1 MDFQKSTQARKW
13 LFTIDALN
21 EARKATYDNG
31 KIKYGTVLSYEEYWQ
46 YIQFYADELIRY
58 SHAITSWSRFQRYTA
73 LALYQRIYIRKSIW
87 DIPPPLAMLNC
98 LFIVCKF
105 VYPVTSE
112 DLINTIKLDQ
122 SIIDRFMPFEQLA
135 RTEII
140 MLDGIDFNLKIHLP
154 FHHLYGLINNQ
165 LSKADQSKA
174 GDKLMEILQTDALLL
189 YTPSQIAYA
198 ALAIEFGPEV
208 AHNQIASFNSDIDV
222 SELDK
227 ITEEIA
233 ALKKVDYNL
242 ETVKKLEE
250 GMAPEFTAAEVLAS
264 TPSTAE
270 ADKSLVPP
278 SC

>member
-1 MDFQKSTQARKW
+1 
-13 LFTIDALN
+13 
-21 EARKATYDNG
+21 
-31 KIKYGTVLSYEEYWQ
+31 
-46 YIQFYADELIRY
+46 
-58 SHAITSWSRFQRYTA
+58 
-73 LALYQRIYIRKSIW
+73 
-87 DIPPPLAMLNC
+87 
-98 LFIVCKF
+98 
-105 VYPVTSE
+105 
-112 DLINTIKLDQ
+112 
-122 SIIDRFMPFEQLA
+122 
-135 RTEII
+135 
-140 MLDGIDFNLKIHLP
+140 
-154 FHHLYGLINNQ
+154 
-165 LSKADQSKA
+165 
-174 GDKLMEILQTDALLL
+174 MEILQTDALLL